1 MSIFNVVYI
10 YVTSVWLNMQGVIDH
25 IGLKGDMKM
34 TLEQFL
40 KMTSQFTTDPEKQA
54 MNRQTLSSF
63 FDIVDMNG
71 DGAISTEEFKV
82 YFKCMGIDEEYAKPS
97 FDAIDTDKSGL
108 ISRDEFI
115 AAGSEFFN
123 GVDQSHGA
131 ALFFGPLVD

>member
-1 MSIFNVVYI
+1 
-10 YVTSVWLNMQGVIDH
+10 MQGVIDH
-25 IGLKGDMKM
+25 LLGLKGDMKM
-34 TLEQFL
+34 ALEQFL

-54 MNRQTLSSF
+54 MNRQNMSSF
-63 FDIVDMNG
+63 FDIVDTNG
-71 DGAISTEEFKV
+71 DGIISPEEFKV
-82 YFKCMGIDEEYAKPS
+82 YFKCMGIAEEYAKPS
-97 FDAIDTDKSGL
+97 FDAIDTDKNGL